1 MMKLS
6 LGAPKFR
13 KSGNVIRK
21 RNRMAPEMGI
31 SKILKNVKYS
41 RQYVDS
47 EYEENYLI
55 ASLSVEILA

>member
-1 MMKLS
+1 
-6 LGAPKFR
+6 
-13 KSGNVIRK
+13 
-21 RNRMAPEMGI
+21 MAPEMGI
-31 SKILKNVKYS
+31 SKILKNVEYS